1 MRRKSRG
8 ISGIPLFGSKM
19 QLKFRKLKLRENQEY
34 DGVVRNV
41 VVNEEKGKVRIFIE
55 IEGIKE
61 QTFMKSIPLELTE
74 GSMLWNFFNNNELL
88 DRKGNVE
95 TDNLIDKD
103 CVVTLSRGND
113 SNWYVDQLDFYI
125 ETEAADDW
133 GDDFDDD
140 EDIDSGD

>member
-1 MRRKSRG
+1 M
-8 ISGIPLFGSKM
+8 
-19 QLKFRKLKLRENQEY
+19 
-34 DGVVRNV
+34 
-41 VVNEEKGKVRIFIE
+41 VNEEKGKVRVFIE

-74 GSMLWNFFNNNELL
+74 GSMLWNFCNNNELL
-88 DRKGNVE
+88 DRRGNVE
-95 TDNLIDKD
+95 TDNLIGRD

-125 ETEAADDW
+125 ETEADDDW

-140 EDIDSGD
+140 EDIDFGD

>member
-1 MRRKSRG
+1 MNLSFK
-8 ISGIPLFGSKM
+8 
-19 QLKFRKLKLRENQEY
+19 KLKLNENQEY
-34 DGVVRNV
+34 EAVVRDV
-41 VVNEEKGKVRIFIE
+41 EVNKKKRKMRIFVE
-55 IEGIKE
+55 LDEVKN

-74 GSMLWNFFNNNELL
+74 GSMLWRFFDNNELL
-88 DRKGNVE
+88 DKNGNVE

-140 EDIDSGD
+140 EDIDFGD